1 MKAISDLLET
11 LINKS
16 KVPKDDIAIITLYR
30 GQEALLKKELPGAK
44 SLKVLNALQLQ
55 GSKYGTCYVQPLFL
69 IIWAS
74 IYIFLNHV
82 H

>member
-11 LINKS
+11 LITKR

-44 SLKVLNALQLQ
+44 SLKVFNALQLQ
-55 GSKYGTCYVQPLFL
+55 CSKFQKL
-69 IIWAS
+69 
-74 IYIFLNHV
+74 
-82 H
+82 